1 MAMKNQGMGDRVKSK
16 MQEMKGKAEKMM
28 GGKKTSKTA
37 DSTKGSAGKRPGQR
51 P

>member
-1 MAMKNQGMGDRVKSK
+1 MATKNQGMGDRVKSK

-37 DSTKGSAGKRPGQR
+37 GTPKGSAGSQPKKRP
-51 P
+51 